1 MTTRRAI
8 AFGAAW
14 LVAASSLPAAITV
27 VQWKPGTGNQYLRI
41 CWADALVDLP
51 GAPPE
56 GSMCSVEATNST
68 YVYHD
73 GSWSALGGS
82 GGVSDGDKGDVTVG
96 SGGTSWTVDV
106 DSIALGTDTTGNYA
120 GSSSEG
126 GAATTATALAA
137 DPADCLTSQFATSIA
152 ASGALT
158 CAALADA
165 DIPNTITVDLAATAT
180 ALAADPTAC
189 PGGEYV
195 TDIAAAGTL
204 TCATVSGGSGLTH
217 PQVMT
222 RAAVLGSF

>member
-27 VQWKPGTGNQYLRI
+27 VQWKPGTGNQYVRI

-56 GSMCSVEATNST
+56 GAMCSVEATNST

-73 GSWSALGGS
+73 GSWAALGGS
-82 GGVSDGDKGDVTVG
+82 GGVSDGDKGDVTVSG
-96 SGGTSWTVDV
+96 SGSIWTVDA

-137 DPADCLTSQFATSIA
+137 DPADCSDEPICYVHRGVWRSDLRRACRRRHSEHDHRRPRGYGN
-152 ASGALT
+152 GAR
-158 CAALADA
+158 
-165 DIPNTITVDLAATAT
+165 
-180 ALAADPTAC
+180 
-189 PGGEYV
+189 GGPDSLSRWRV
-195 TDIAAAGTL
+195 
-204 TCATVSGGSGLTH
+204 
-217 PQVMT
+217 
-222 RAAVLGSF
+222 R